1 MAKKTGKTT
10 REQMYREIIE
20 KEGRK
25 WDDCKVLSFAF
36 DGPGGP
42 EIFHYELMMADP
54 RPVYYLFDCF
64 GETAQ
69 VIVPNDPENERMCI
83 QLAESCGG
91 SKTTP
96 NMR

>member
-1 MAKKTGKTT
+1 MARNSKSTKGDEYRAIMEKDGI
-10 REQMYREIIE
+10 REY
-20 KEGRK
+20 
-25 WDDCKVLSFAF
+25 KVLAF
-36 DGPGGP
+36 VFLSDMGPQY
-42 EIFHYELMMADP
+42 FHYELMMADP

-69 VIVPNDPENERMCI
+69 VIVPNNEPENERMCI

-96 NMR
+96 NLR

>member
-1 MAKKTGKTT
+1 MARNSKSTKGDEYRAIMEKDGI
-10 REQMYREIIE
+10 REY
-20 KEGRK
+20 
-25 WDDCKVLSFAF
+25 KVLAF
-36 DGPGGP
+36 VFLSDMGPQY
-42 EIFHYELMMADP
+42 FHYELMMADP

-69 VIVPNDPENERMCI
+69 VIIPNDPENERMCI

-96 NMR
+96 NLR

>member
-1 MAKKTGKTT
+1 MARNSKSTKGDEYRAIMEKDGI
-10 REQMYREIIE
+10 REY
-20 KEGRK
+20 
-25 WDDCKVLSFAF
+25 KVLAF
-36 DGPGGP
+36 VFLSDMGPQY
-42 EIFHYELMMADP
+42 FHYELMMADP

-96 NMR
+96 NLR

>member
-1 MAKKTGKTT
+1 MARNSKSTKGDEYRAIMEKDGI
-10 REQMYREIIE
+10 REY
-20 KEGRK
+20 
-25 WDDCKVLSFAF
+25 KVLAF
-36 DGPGGP
+36 VFLSDMGPQY
-42 EIFHYELMMADP
+42 FHYELMMADP

-69 VIVPNDPENERMCI
+69 VIVPNDPENERICI

-96 NMR
+96 NLR

>member
-1 MAKKTGKTT
+1 MARNSKSTKGDEYRAVMEKDGI
-10 REQMYREIIE
+10 REY
-20 KEGRK
+20 
-25 WDDCKVLSFAF
+25 KVLAF
-36 DGPGGP
+36 VFLSDMGPQY
-42 EIFHYELMMADP
+42 FHYELMMADP

-96 NMR
+96 NLR